1 MLSRSVP
8 TGGLAVLRIRLLPTQ
23 GSPRIAVLQINCA
36 LGDVPRERERSVEGI
51 RLALE
56 GTNAEFSEEAGGRAR
71 DVPFH
76 AARSQPA

>member
-8 TGGLAVLRIRLLPTQ
+8 TGGLAVLRIRLLPTP

-36 LGDVPRERERSVEGI
+36 LGDVPRERSVEGI